1 MKPSISFY
9 RMNASSS
16 YYNNKSYLENEGSID
31 EWFMEI
37 DLSDFEFEL
46 DGVFIEY

>member
-16 YYNNKSYLENEGSID
+16 YYNNKSYLENEGFID
-31 EWFMEI
+31 EWFKDI
-37 DLSDFEFEL
+37 DLSELEL